1 MSAILGPI
9 HHWLFRKIKI
19 QNDLT
24 NAIIDVAKDK
34 ELNVA
39 PLADIDEKF
48 GSLPEGDLGNII
60 DPTNIHGW
68 LQDKIAIVERR
79 LAYITKTLTDNN
91 PDAIGVICEC
101 AREFGVKNAVED
113 DATPADGFEYYE
125 NTFVSG
131 MPCDGVNMVVNEDS
145 DEITWQETVDIHK
158 QYWDEVGVDV
168 ALFYEIR
175 NAMIEGVFAGS
186 DLSYYNL
193 GNGSY
198 KLVKE

>member
-1 MSAILGPI
+1 M
-9 HHWLFRKIKI
+9 
-19 QNDLT
+19 
-24 NAIIDVAKDK
+24 
-34 ELNVA
+34 E
-39 PLADIDEKF
+39 
-48 GSLPEGDLGNII
+48 
-60 DPTNIHGW
+60 
-68 LQDKIAIVERR
+68 
-79 LAYITKTLTDNN
+79 
-91 PDAIGVICEC
+91 
-101 AREFGVKNAVED
+101 NAVESN
-113 DATPADGFEYYE
+113 ATPADGFEYYE

>member
-24 NAIIDVAKDK
+24 NAVIAAAKEK

-39 PLADIDEKF
+39 LLADIDEKF

-79 LAYITKTLTDNN
+79 LAYVTKTLTKDN
-91 PDAIGVICEC
+91 PDAMGVICDC
-101 AREFGVKNAVED
+101 ARAFGVKNAVESN
-113 DATPADGFEYYE
+113 AAPTEGFEYYE

-131 MPCDGVNMVVNEDS
+131 MPCDGVNMIVNEDS
-145 DEITWQETVDIHK
+145 DEIMWQETVDIHK
-158 QYWDEVGVDV
+158 QYWDEVGADV
-168 ALFYEIR
+168 SLFYEIR
-175 NAMIEGVFAGS
+175 NAMIEGVFENS
-186 DLSYYNL
+186 DLAYYNL
-193 GNGSY
+193 GNGLY

>member
-34 ELNVA
+34 ELNLA

-79 LAYITKTLTDNN
+79 LAYVTKTLTDNKPN
-91 PDAIGVICEC
+91 
-101 AREFGVKNAVED
+101 
-113 DATPADGFEYYE
+113 ATPADGFEYYE